1 MKVSPLINS
10 FTSGE
15 LSPRLA
21 SRVDTTKYKT
31 GAKTI
36 SNFIVMAHGGVR
48 KRGGS
53 QFVAPVKS
61 GATPVTTD
69 FQYNTEQVY
78 LLEVGYASGAG
89 YIRFFTNGGIL
100 TDTST
105 AITGA
110 TQANPCVITA
120 NSHGLS
126 NGQWVVITGM
136 TGGMTQLN
144 NRHFLVANVTAN
156 TFELSGINSTAYDAF
171 SAGGTVKRIY
181 EVATTYASGEE
192 AELSFTQSAD
202 TLYIAHKDHP
212 LRKLERFAATTWT
225 LSAVAFVN
233 GPFRNINTTADNK
246 IRIALTSIV
255 RNISAATQAAPVVI
269 TTTAAHNLYDGA
281 CVDIASVGGMT
292 QLNGN
297 TYSVRVLTTTTF
309 ALYNEEGFRVDG
321 TAFTAYT
328 SGGTA
333 TQADSKF
340 GTDNEVGA
348 FGTGAST
355 VQAFPPGSTVTLTA
369 INDTFFSGHVG
380 ALWRLWEPGKGTG
393 IPAPTW
399 QTTGA
404 VNLKAN
410 GMYTHDGKVYGVS
423 NLTGGVYWHFDY
435 SYPKHESGT
444 VRISNGNGVVY
455 HDATYLHDSSC
466 ILEILTYTSAKVV
479 TARVVKN
486 YVPTSV
492 VSQGTS
498 FWEEGAWST
507 YRGYPS
513 YITGHEQRLWTAGSP
528 GDPQTIW
535 ASVAGRFEDFQDGA
549 DDDRALIYRI
559 QSDKVE
565 APVWISPGKILMM
578 GTASGEFSITASGRD
593 EAITPSNVRIV
604 KQTTWGSA
612 PGRVIR
618 IGAASLFLQRDG
630 APSNRA
636 RKVREFSYNF
646 DSDSFIAADMT
657 ILSEHLGDSRL
668 LDATF
673 QQDPDPIIW
682 IPRADGS
689 FVGLTYE
696 KEQQVL
702 AWHRHAL
709 AGDTATVEHMRALP
723 GSSGDDVWMV
733 VRREID
739 GVATRYH
746 EILTS
751 DRIGTTDKADSRF
764 LDCHLTYD
772 STATETVTGL
782 WHLEG
787 ETVQVLA
794 DGAVHPNVTVA
805 NGRITLNREASVIHI
820 GYVYTAVLE
829 TMDIDAGTQAG
840 SSVGAPK
847 RVIDAKPRFF
857 RTLGGKVGR
866 EGEMEEI
873 PFRVPSDPMGSSPP
887 LFSGLKKVKFPH
899 GWDSEA
905 IVRIEHDQ
913 PLPCNVLSIT
923 VPMTATG

>member
-233 GPFRNINTTADNK
+233 GPFRNINTADDNK
-246 IRIALTSIV
+246 IAVALTSIS
-255 RNISAATQAAPVVI
+255 RSITAATQATPCVI
-269 TTTAAHNLYDGA
+269 TTSTAHGLLDGA

-297 TYSVRVLTTTTF
+297 TYSVRVLSTTTL
-309 ALYNEEGFRVDG
+309 ALYNELGVPIDSTGF
-321 TAFTAYT
+321 TTYT

-333 TQADSKF
+333 TQADSRF
-340 GTDNEVGA
+340 GTY
-348 FGTGAST
+348 
-355 VQAFPPGSTVTLTA
+355 PPGSQVTLTA
-369 INDTFFSGHVG
+369 TSSTFVSGHVG
-380 ALWRLWEPGKGTG
+380 AKWRLWEPGKVTGIKKPIWSSTGTG
-393 IPAPTW
+393 AIR
-399 QTTGA
+399 
-404 VNLKAN
+404 NN
-410 GMYTHDGKVYGVS
+410 EMYTNDGKVYGIADPNIS
-423 NLTGGVYWHFDY
+423 YWHFDWH
-435 SYPKHESGT
+435 YPTHDRGV
-444 VRISNGNGVVY
+444 VRVEAQVGATRVY
-455 HDATYLHDSSC
+455 HDAVYLHDTSC
-466 ILEILTYTSAKVV
+466 ILEILAYSSATSVTAKVV
-479 TARVVKN
+479 KSHI
-486 YVPTSV
+486 PQSV
-492 VSQGTS
+492 IDNDTS

-772 STATETVTGL
+772 STPTETVTGL

-899 GWDSEA
+899 GWDNEA